1 MLINDLINELRE
13 PDSWVKK
20 VNTISYHKTLGE
32 LIVDCHHA
40 LSNKD
45 PFSVYLH
52 LPRLM
57 RVMIDNY
64 SSNIEPTIQER
75 LNIEII
81 TDIVL
86 KSFNNYK
93 NGLNALNSIKIP
105 LRNNYTV
112 YEQEDYATRV
122 NSNPFLINEFAK
134 KLKEYL
140 KDETISLVSLGNGAT
155 RPCLLMMPLIADHI
169 VDYVPFRFSCYKH
182 KDLVP
187 HLIEYDLNRLK
198 NKRLLIFDDDRSTGH
213 NLQNCKNY
221 LLTNGL
227 VESNLIFGTIS
238 TSVTNP
244 ENVIP
249 ELYVIKT

>member
-1 MLINDLINELRE
+1 MLINDLIKELRE
-13 PDSWVKK
+13 PDSWLTSI
-20 VNTISYHKTLGE
+20 NSIGYHKTLGE
-32 LIVDCHHA
+32 LMVDCNHA
-40 LSNKD
+40 LKDKD

-64 SSNIEPTIQER
+64 SNNIEPTIQER
-75 LNIEII
+75 INIEVI
-81 TDIVL
+81 TNVIL
-86 KSFNNYK
+86 KSFNNYQ

-105 LRNNYTV
+105 LRNDYTV
-112 YEQEDYATRV
+112 YEQDDYATLV
-122 NSNPFLINEFAK
+122 NSNPFLINEFAR

-140 KDETISLVSLGNGAT
+140 KDETIILASLGNGAT
-155 RPCLLMMPLIADHI
+155 RPCLLMMPLIADNI

-187 HLIEYDLNRLK
+187 HLIEYDLKRLK
-198 NKRLLIFDDDRSTGH
+198 NKRLLIFDEDRSTGY

-221 LLTNGL
+221 LLNNGL
-227 VESNLIFGTIS
+227 IERNLIFGTIS
-238 TSVTNP
+238 TLVNNP

-249 ELYVIKT
+249 ELFVIKK